1 MNCKR
6 IETLKYLRAL
16 VSHRAA
22 VLLLFFN
29 YSLICNVRVIC
40 VFSWCS

>member
-16 VSHRAA
+16 VSQRAA
-22 VLLLFFN
+22 VFCFFN
-29 YSLICNVRVIC
+29 YSLICNVRVMC
-40 VFSWCS
+40 VFLVFMS